1 MQVPISWLKEY
12 VKITLPIAELAERLT
27 LAGLEVK
34 GIEYIG
40 LAPEGAGTPGPH
52 AETGRG
58 LVWDR
63 EKILIAQVLE
73 VKPHPNADRL
83 VLADV
88 DYGAAQLHTIVTG
101 APNLLEYKG
110 AGPLPKPFKVAYA
123 KEGAQ
128 LYDGH
133 QPGWVVATLKPA
145 KIRGVMSDAM
155 ACSEKELG
163 LSDDHTGIMILPDDA
178 PVGMPLADY
187 LGDVVLE
194 IEITPNIA
202 RCACMVG
209 VAREVAALTGQKMR
223 YSPAKMQA
231 LGKTIKGQVE
241 IEIVEA
247 NLCSRYSATLIRDV
261 KLGPSPF
268 WMQQRLRRAGMRPI
282 SNIVDITNYVMLEWG
297 QPLHAFD
304 YDRLVERAGGQMPKI
319 IVRPANPGER
329 MQTLDGADRELA
341 TDDLLITDTA
351 GPIAIAGVMGGAET
365 EVTETTRNILLESAN
380 FYFIANRRTAQR
392 HKLPSEA
399 SYRFSRGVHPALT
412 IPSVQRA
419 SELMRLYAGGTIA
432 RGIADQYVA
441 KARPVIIALKTDE
454 VRRILGIELP
464 VKQIVRI
471 LESLE
476 FTCQVLPAKS
486 RAAGRKPTRS
496 TPHTPRST
504 TIRVTVP
511 DHRLDCTMEA
521 DLIEEIARIHGYDR
535 LPVTQM
541 ADVLPPQRSNP
552 DLEAEEHVRDILVG
566 AGLQEIV
573 TYSLTM
579 PEREAL
585 LLPDRQPDDRP
596 YVRLENPLSADRVV
610 MRHTLM
616 AAMLDTIAANV
627 RHHDRVAMFE
637 LAPVYL
643 ASESGPLPD
652 EPRRLCIG
660 ITGPRDAESW
670 LGGDRKPLDFW
681 DLKGIVENLVTR
693 MGILDVSFEPG
704 DHPSYHPGRCA
715 RLVFEGKRI
724 GTFGELYP
732 LVRKAFDLPEQP
744 VALGEFDLEALIHIT
759 PAVRPF
765 VPVSRYP
772 AVVEDIAV
780 IVDETV
786 PAARVI
792 QVARTAGGAL
802 LRDVRLFDLYRGEQI
817 GVGHKSL
824 ACRLAYQADD
834 RTLTDDDAAK
844 IRARVVKALE
854 QELGATLRA

>member
-1 MQVPISWLKEY
+1 MRVPLSWLKEY
-12 VKITLPIAELAERLT
+12 VKITLPITELAERLT

-34 GIEYIG
+34 GVEYIG
-40 LAPEGAGTPGPH
+40 LAPERADNSSPH
-52 AETGRG
+52 AETTGR

-63 EKILIAQVLE
+63 EKTLVAQLLE

-88 DYGAAQLHTIVTG
+88 DYGAAELHTIVTG
-101 APNLLEYKG
+101 APNLFEYKG
-110 AGPLPKPFKVAYA
+110 KGRLPKPLKVAYA

-133 QPGWVVATLKPA
+133 QPGQVLTTLKPA
-145 KIRGVMSDAM
+145 KIRGVLSDAM

-163 LSDDHTGIMILPDDA
+163 LSEDHAGIILLPDDA

-202 RCACMVG
+202 RCACVVG
-209 VAREVAALTGQKMR
+209 VAREVAALTGQKLR
-223 YSPAKMQA
+223 YPPAEMVA

-241 IEIVEA
+241 IEIVDTD
-247 NLCSRYSATLIRDV
+247 LCSRYSATLIRAV
-261 KLGPSPF
+261 KLGPSLF

-304 YDRLVERAGGQMPKI
+304 YDKLVERAGGRTPKI
-319 IVRPANPGER
+319 IVRPAHPGER
-329 MQTLDGADRELA
+329 MTTLDNVDRKLA

-365 EVTETTRNILLESAN
+365 EIAETTTSILLESAN

-399 SYRFSRGVHPALT
+399 SYRFSRGIHPAIT
-412 IPSVQRA
+412 IPAVKRA
-419 SELMRLYAGGTIA
+419 SELMRLCAGGVIA
-432 RGIADQYVA
+432 KGIADEYVA
-441 KARPVIIALKTDE
+441 KARPVKINLTTDE
-454 VRRILGIELP
+454 VKRILGIELP
-464 VKQIVRI
+464 VKKIVRL

-476 FTCQVLPAKS
+476 FTCQVAD
-486 RAAGRKPTRS
+486 RKGA
-496 TPHTPRST
+496 HST

-511 DHRLDCTMEA
+511 DHRLDCTLQA
-521 DLIEEIARIHGYDR
+521 DLIEEIARIYGYDR
-535 LPVTQM
+535 LPVTEM
-541 ADVLPPQRSNP
+541 ADVLPPQRGNP
-552 DLEAEEHVRDILVG
+552 DLEAEERVRDILVG
-566 AGLQEIV
+566 AGLQEII
-573 TYSLTM
+573 TYSLAT

-585 LLPDRQPDDRP
+585 LLPNRQPDDRP
-596 YVRLENPLSADRVV
+596 YIRLENPISADRVV

-616 AAMLDTIAANV
+616 AAMLDTLAANV
-627 RHHDRVAMFE
+627 RRYDRVVMFE

-643 ASESGPLPD
+643 ASEASPLPD

-660 ITGPRDAESW
+660 LTGPRETESW
-670 LGGDRKPLDFW
+670 LGGDRQPLDFW
-681 DLKGIVENLVTR
+681 DLKGIIQDLAAR
-693 MGILDVSFEPG
+693 LGISNAVFEPG

-715 RLVFEGKRI
+715 RLVVEGKRI
-724 GTFGELYP
+724 GAFGELYP
-732 LVRKAFDLPEQP
+732 LVRQAFDLPEQP
-744 VALGEFDLEALIHIT
+744 VVLGEFDLEALIHTAPSVT
-759 PAVRPF
+759 PFA
-765 VPVSRYP
+765 PVSRYP

-780 IVDETV
+780 IVDESV
-786 PAARVI
+786 PAARVMEA
-792 QVARTAGGAL
+792 ARAAGGSL

-817 GVGHKSL
+817 GGGRKSL
-824 ACRLAYQADD
+824 ACRLTYQADD

-844 IRARVVKALE
+844 IRACVVKALA

>member
-1 MQVPISWLKEY
+1 MLVPLSWLKEY
-12 VKITLPIAELAERLT
+12 VNITLPVPELARRLT

-34 GIEYIG
+34 GMEYIG
-40 LAPEGAGTPGPH
+40 LAPEGPGASSPHGEAAG
-52 AETGRG
+52 G

-63 EKILIAQVLE
+63 DKILVAQVLE

-88 DYGAAQLHTIVTG
+88 DYGAGALHTIVTG
-101 APNLLEYKG
+101 APNLFEYRG
-110 AGPLPKPFKVAYA
+110 SGPLPRPLKVAYA

-133 QPGWVVATLKPA
+133 QPGWVLTTLKPA

-163 LSDDHTGIMILPDDA
+163 MSEDHAGIMILPDDA
-178 PVGMPLADY
+178 PVGAPLADY
-187 LGDVVLE
+187 LGDVVIE
-194 IEITPNIA
+194 IETTPNIA
-202 RCACMVG
+202 RCASMVG
-209 VAREVAALTGQKMR
+209 VAREVAALTGQKLR
-223 YSPAKMQA
+223 YPPAEMEA
-231 LGKTIKGQVE
+231 RGKTIRGQIE
-241 IEIVEA
+241 IEIMNA
-247 NLCSRYSATLIRDV
+247 DLCPRYSATLIRDV

-282 SNIVDITNYVMLEWG
+282 SNLVDITNYVMLEWG

-304 YDRLVERAGGQMPKI
+304 YDKLVERAGGKPPKI
-319 IVRPANPGER
+319 IVRPAQPGER
-329 MQTLDGADRELA
+329 LTTLDGVERELA

-351 GPIAIAGVMGGAET
+351 GPIALAGVMGGAET
-365 EVTETTRNILLESAN
+365 EVTETTRTILLESAN
-380 FYFIANRRTAQR
+380 FNMIVNRRTALR

-419 SELMRLYAGGTIA
+419 TELMRLYASGAIA
-432 RGIADQYVA
+432 KGVADKYVS
-441 KARPVIIALKTDE
+441 KARPVTIPLTTDE
-454 VRRILGIELP
+454 VKRILGVELP

-471 LESLE
+471 LDSLE
-476 FTCQVLPAKS
+476 FTCHVMPVKS
-486 RAAGRKPTRS
+486 RAAGRKPA
-496 TPHTPRST
+496 RST

-511 DHRLDCTMEA
+511 DHRLDCTIPA
-521 DLIEEIARIHGYDR
+521 DLVEEIARMYGYDR
-535 LPVTQM
+535 LPTTQM
-541 ADVLPPQRSNP
+541 ADVLPPQRDNP
-552 DLEAEEHVRDILVG
+552 ELEAEERARDILVS

-573 TYSLTM
+573 TYSLTT
-579 PEREAL
+579 PERESL
-585 LLPDRQPDDRP
+585 LLSDKPDDRP
-596 YVRLENPLSADRVV
+596 YIRLENPIASDRVA

-616 AAMLDTIAANV
+616 AAMLDTMAANV

-637 LAPVYL
+637 LSSVYL

-660 ITGPRDAESW
+660 LTGPREAESW

-693 MGILDVSFEPG
+693 LGISGATFEPG
-704 DHPSYHPGRCA
+704 RHPSYHPGRCA
-715 RLVFEGKRI
+715 RLVVEGKQM
-724 GTFGELYP
+724 GAFGELYP

-744 VALGEFDLEALIHIT
+744 VALGEFDFEALSKIV
-759 PAVRPF
+759 PPVRPF

-772 AVVEDIAV
+772 AVVEDIA
-780 IVDETV
+780 IVVSESAS
-786 PAARVI
+786 AARVME
-792 QVARTAGGAL
+792 VARAAGGPL

-817 GVGHKSL
+817 GAGRKSL
-824 ACRLAYQADD
+824 ACRLTYQADD

-844 IRARVVKALE
+844 IRAGVVKALE